1 MSIFVSDSDALC
13 SNSYSLDS
21 SIFWRVEIKENNN
34 YVVPDL
40 GHNLTVVCTIL
51 KGEIAIYNN
60 NLISSIVKKDEA
72 ALVTNPSDTVFRA
85 LSETIIILCSLT
97 RPEMLC
103 PCYLF
108 QNLGRNTNFNYDFN
122 LLKINDQVKSFLSAM
137 DFYLME
143 GIDCSQF
150 HELKRKELFFLFRAY
165 YSDSE
170 LISFFFPVIGQ
181 NSDFKLFILN
191 NYLKVA
197 NINDFANLA
206 CCSLSTFNRK
216 FKENF
221 GVTAYQWLLNQKA
234 KYIYNEIVYNTNS
247 FQEIA
252 FENGFSSQAHFNHFC
267 KSFYGKTPGKIRKDK
282 NVSLCY

>member
-1 MSIFVSDSDALC
+1 MSIFVSDSDALR
-13 SNSYSLDS
+13 SNSYSLNS

-34 YVVPDL
+34 YVVPEL
-40 GHNLTVVCTIL
+40 NHKLTVICTIL

-60 NLISSIVKKDEA
+60 NLISRIVKEDEA
-72 ALVTNPSDTVFRA
+72 ALVTNPSDVIFKA
-85 LSETIIILCSLT
+85 LKETIIVFCSFT
-97 RPEMLC
+97 MPEMLC
-103 PCYLF
+103 PCFLF
-108 QNLGRNTNFNYDFN
+108 QNTETSIKFNYDFN
-122 LLKINDQVKSFLSAM
+122 LLKINRQLRSLLSTM
-137 DFYLME
+137 DFYITE
-143 GIDCSQF
+143 GIHCSIF
-150 HELKRKELFFLFRAY
+150 HELKRKELFFLLRAF
-165 YSDSE
+165 YSDGE

-197 NINDFANLA
+197 NINDFAKLA

-221 GVTAYQWLLNQKA
+221 DVTAYQWLLNQRA
-234 KYIYNEIVYNTNS
+234 KYIYNEIVYNPSS

-267 KSFYGKTPGKIRKDK
+267 KSFYGKTPGEIRKDK
-282 NVSLCY
+282 SAPICY

>member
-1 MSIFVSDSDALC
+1 MSIFVSDSDTMC

-34 YVVPDL
+34 YVIPDL
-40 GHNLTVVCTIL
+40 SHKLTVICTIL

-60 NLISSIVKKDEA
+60 GLISSIVNKDEA
-72 ALVTNPSDTVFRA
+72 ALVTNPSDAMFKA
-85 LSETIIILCSLT
+85 LDETIIIFCSLT
-97 RPEMLC
+97 QPEMLC

-108 QNLGRNTNFNYDFN
+108 QNIGKNTNFTYDFN
-122 LLKINDQVKSFLSAM
+122 LLKINKQVKSFLSAM
-137 DFYLME
+137 DFYLNE
-143 GIDCSQF
+143 GIDCSHF

-165 YSDSE
+165 YSDGE

-181 NSDFKLFILN
+181 NSEFKLFILN
-191 NYLKVA
+191 NHLKVA
-197 NINDFANLA
+197 NINDFAKLA

-221 GVTAYQWLLNQKA
+221 GITAYQWLLNQKA
-234 KYIYNEIVYNTNS
+234 KYIYNEIVYNASS

-282 NVSLCY
+282 SISHI